1 MIWMKY
7 RSGLNSV
14 IFCAQPGMLLIGVNS
29 PLIRISTIMKKNITN
44 IACCIVSEVFDT
56 SRPRPDTVSTYSA
69 IPA

>member
-1 MIWMKY
+1 
-7 RSGLNSV
+7 
-14 IFCAQPGMLLIGVNS
+14 MLLIGVNS